1 MKRPEG
7 FDPRAA
13 PKQPAPKQP
22 ARKQAARKQPA
33 PKQADQKQ
41 PARKQPAQ
49 KPARQKPAAAPAPA
63 PSPARDIRTERQL
76 ARARRRVE
84 RREVRRFTRRSHN
97 RRVAIAVAAGM
108 AVTLV
113 GLVIVAVFSPLLA
126 LREVTVDGTSRID
139 AAEVEAA
146 LDDRLGTPLALL
158 DVDAITRDLAAFP
171 LIRSF
176 VTEVVPPGTLLIH
189 VSEREPVGTVLSGA
203 EYELVDPA
211 GIVLQQSAERIAGVP
226 VIELGGA
233 DVSSPAF
240 TTMVEVLLALPDSF
254 LPQVDSISASTKD
267 DVTLVLTG
275 VGQRVAWGS
284 AESSDRK
291 ADLLAAL
298 IALTDPASTGIF
310 DVSAPGNGV
319 FRPS

>member
-1 MKRPEG
+1 M
-7 FDPRAA
+7 
-13 PKQPAPKQP
+13 
-22 ARKQAARKQPA
+22 
-33 PKQADQKQ
+33 
-41 PARKQPAQ
+41 
-49 KPARQKPAAAPAPA
+49 
-63 PSPARDIRTERQL
+63 
-76 ARARRRVE
+76 
-84 RREVRRFTRRSHN
+84 RRFTRRSHN
-97 RRVAIAVAAGM
+97 RRVAVAVAAGL
-108 AVTLV
+108 AVTLI

-126 LREVTVDGTSRID
+126 LREVTVDGTSRIA
-139 AAEVEAA
+139 AAEVETA
-146 LDDRLGTPLALL
+146 LQGQLGTPLALL
-158 DVDAITRDLAAFP
+158 DFDGITRELAAFP
-171 LIRSF
+171 LIRSY

-189 VSEREPVGTVLSGA
+189 VSEREPVGSVLTGT

-284 AESSDRK
+284 ADSSDRK

-298 IALTDPASTGIF
+298 IALTDPASAGLF